1 MEIKINDDVSLF
13 SQYLPNKDDL
23 LSFINGLQF
32 QINHVNMDLLTKA
45 IEYNNQGLQFKNLEE
60 TNNRLFTLDDSTVRS
75 TKEPFVGIIEFEIN
89 DNIEYIP
96 LSDDE
101 FKAFNSLKLPLHES
115 NDSISNTKANNA
127 ALCAILLNRDGKQKY
142 TLADIKQNV
151 SLYYSL
157 FSIYIEDS
165 TYTDYNKYLCLKSPV
180 FLGNVLFKVRIS
192 DFDRSDDEIIKDSIY
207 KIINAITLL

>member
-23 LSFINGLQF
+23 ISFINGLQF
-32 QINHVNMDLLTKA
+32 QINHVNMELLTKA
-45 IEYNNQGLQFKNLEE
+45 IEYNNQGLQFKSLEV

-96 LSDDE
+96 VSEHE
-101 FKAFNSLKLPLHES
+101 FKAFNSLK
-115 NDSISNTKANNA
+115 KANNA
-127 ALCAILLNRDGKQKY
+127 ALCAILLNRDFKQKY
-142 TLADIKQNV
+142 TLADIMQNV

-165 TYTDYNKYLCLKSPV
+165 TYTDYNKYLCLESPV
-180 FLGNVLFKVRIS
+180 FLENVLFKVRIS
-192 DFDRSDDEIIKDSIY
+192 DFDRSDDEIIKDS
-207 KIINAITLL
+207 NL